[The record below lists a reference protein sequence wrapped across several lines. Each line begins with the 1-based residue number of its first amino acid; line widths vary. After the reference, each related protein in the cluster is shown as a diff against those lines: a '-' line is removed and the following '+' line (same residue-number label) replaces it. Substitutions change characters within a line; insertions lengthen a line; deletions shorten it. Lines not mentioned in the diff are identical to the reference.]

1 MQRFDELLLQQT
13 AVCGGRDVSRPQL
26 ALPVSTPH
34 IYLADFVSNPQT
46 LLEFR
51 NEAFPKIQRFDQ
63 RDNYIRVGSR
73 LLTTYDWQH
82 CVALLRHPSM
92 VSWMSSEQSAILW
105 VDTYQGH
112 KLDWASVFS
121 TRLADDCAR
130 LDNSMALAHYCQGH
144 STENAVSTAA
154 ILIQCLISEC
164 ISLQRE
170 QFTVRTIELT
180 QQRFLDA
187 QDDIERLWTL
197 FLDVLRLVA
206 KMKCVWILIDHVD
219 VLQKETNLRGLEN
232 ALALLRNLNAL
243 TDDPTLTVKILFTA
257 RIRDAA
263 RLSTKIAEAKILAS
277 RHAIITVPRGHHRN
291 EATLLAKSS
300 KKISRLPEPNACL
313 NVPTSLVSVESLLS
327 HTDSDSDYWEEST
340 AKAKHT
346 AKMKQETAAVH
357 KGIDDD
363 SGESDSASSI
373 DPFVSSDD
381 SEPTTGNHKAAS
393 PSWSSE
399 DSTDEDFSQA
409 KPFGDFA
416 EIKWESPDEEGHPL
430 KQSTSPITPK
440 IVVAFPEHLPRSG
453 ASRSAS
459 DQNRAE
465 ASAEETKAQSDLSTP
480 KAANFGSMSHINS
493 GLSSESDSDADF
505 V

>member
-1 MQRFDELLLQQT
+1 M
-13 AVCGGRDVSRPQL
+13 
-26 ALPVSTPH
+26 STPQT
-34 IYLADFVSNPQT
+34 YLADFVSNPQT

-51 NEAFPKIQRFDQ
+51 NEAFPQIQRFDQ
-63 RDNYIRVGSR
+63 RGTYIRAGSR

-154 ILIQCLISEC
+154 ILIQCLISES

-170 QFTVRTIELT
+170 QFTVRAIELT

-206 KMKCVWILIDHVD
+206 KKKCVWILIDHVD

-243 TDDPTLTVKILFTA
+243 TDDTTLTVKILFTA

-300 KKISRLPEPNACL
+300 KRISRLPEPNARL

-327 HTDSDSDYWEEST
+327 QTDSDSDYWEEST
-340 AKAKHT
+340 AKAKHKAKHK
-346 AKMKQETAAVH
+346 AKMEPETAAVD
-357 KGIDDD
+357 KKVDDD

-381 SEPTTGNHKAAS
+381 SEPTSGNHKAAS

-399 DSTDEDFSQA
+399 ESTDEDFSQA

-416 EIKWESPDEEGHPL
+416 EIKWESPDEEGHSR

-453 ASRSAS
+453 ATRSAS

-480 KAANFGSMSHINS
+480 KAASFGSMSHINS
-493 GLSSESDSDADF
+493 GLSSESDSDADLI
-505 V
+505 